1 MRRPWMILV
10 GAALMIFLVE
20 GSVDAGRGEEQM
32 IDRRVMEMMSK
43 LDSLDD
49 RSLMELLSQVD
60 EQRGELH
67 AALVNQLRT
76 SPSTRVQASAIYLMG
91 RNRLSE
97 SVQDLIQRIDFA
109 PETKPWV
116 GSEPLWE
123 KYPAM
128 EALITIDLPSV
139 APSIELLATDSNDL
153 RRSLA
158 VKVIR
163 YVEGPDVARFVLEK
177 AYQKENDPSRK
188 PKLKDALARFDE
200 LVQRTK

>member
-1 MRRPWMILV
+1 MILV

>member
-1 MRRPWMILV
+1 MILV

-188 PKLKDALARFDE
+188 QKLKDALARFDE